1 MTFAEIL
8 KRTLVGIC
16 ILSGLALAAY
26 VGLQVIGGP
35 MGGLVGAVVYFAA
48 WGIYRL
54 WYLRRKDEADISKKK
69 IVMIHVA
76 PYSIDSA
83 KEFYQT
89 LVNSDLVGVE
99 QVRFTFQQQEDID
112 HLRRLMPEVYVYF
125 QPREDDEEE
134 GGAGTLHADYST
146 APNRTTG

>member
-1 MTFAEIL
+1 MTFAKIL

-16 ILSGLALAAY
+16 VLLGLALAAY

-54 WYLRRKDEADISKKK
+54 WYLRRKDEADVSKKK
-69 IVMIHVA
+69 IV
-76 PYSIDSA
+76 P
-83 KEFYQT
+83 K
-89 LVNSDLVGVE
+89 
-99 QVRFTFQQQEDID
+99 
-112 HLRRLMPEVYVYF
+112 VYVYF

-134 GGAGTLHADYST
+134 GGAGE
-146 APNRTTG
+146 